1 MAAIP
6 IVDIMDKRKGIV
18 VAVIAMLLLVI
29 MMFIM
34 KFQVADPPPQDVI
47 VEVAEFQIPPEL
59 KIDNLKVE
67 SGGSKGAAS
76 ENPIDEPKPQTE
88 KVITKKENPDTK
100 EVTGESNTTNAPQ
113 SNNPPSTTHNAPNPF
128 GGSGASDSGQG
139 SGDNGPF
146 GSSTGTGTG
155 DGDGSGKGGNVKRV
169 LVKIPNVDDL
179 RSNVDITITLKV
191 TIDPEGNV
199 LYAQNV
205 KGSTTT
211 TNQILINKVINR
223 VKSGAKYNKAPG
235 SGLMTV
241 SLPIKIKAE

>member
-6 IVDIMDKRKGIV
+6 VVNTIDRRKGIIAAV
-18 VAVIAMLLLVI
+18 VAMLLLLI
-29 MMFIM
+29 AMFLI
-34 KFQVADPPPQDVI
+34 KFEIADPPPQDI
-47 VEVAEFQIPPEL
+47 VVTASTIIPKEL
-59 KIDNLKVE
+59 KLDNLKVE
-67 SGGSKGAAS
+67 GGGSKGAAS
-76 ENPIDEPKPQTE
+76 DNPIDDPKPQTE

-100 EVTGESNTTNAPQ
+100 EVTGESSNTNSPTSSNEASTTQQ
-113 SNNPPSTTHNAPNPF
+113 SNNPF
-128 GGSGASDSGQG
+128 GGGSSDSGNG
-139 SGDNGPF
+139 SGNNGPF
-146 GSSTGTGTG
+146 GTSTGPGSGTG
-155 DGDGSGKGGNVKRV
+155 EGNGGGGNVKRT
-169 LVKIPNVDDL
+169 LVKIPSVDDL
-179 RSNVDITITLKV
+179 RSNVDVTITLKV

-241 SLPIKIKAE
+241 SLPVTIRAI

>member
-6 IVDIMDKRKGIV
+6 IVNTLDKRKGII
-18 VAVIAMLLLVI
+18 ASVITMLLLLI
-29 MMFIM
+29 AMFLI
-34 KFQVADPPPQDVI
+34 KFEIADPPPQDI
-47 VEVAEFQIPPEL
+47 VVTASTIIPKEL
-59 KIDNLKVE
+59 KLDNLKVE
-67 SGGSKGAAS
+67 GGGSKGAAS
-76 ENPIDEPKPQTE
+76 DNPVDEPKPQTE

-100 EVTGESNTTNAPQ
+100 EVTGESNNTNSPTS
-113 SNNPPSTTHNAPNPF
+113 SNEASTTQQSSNPF
-128 GGSGASDSGQG
+128 GGGSSNSGQG
-139 SGDNGPF
+139 SGNEGPF
-146 GSSTGTGTG
+146 GTSTGPGSGTG
-155 DGDGSGKGGNVKRV
+155 SGTGGGGNVKRT
-169 LVKIPNVDDL
+169 LVKIPSIDDL
-179 RSNVDITITLKV
+179 RSNVDVTITLKV

-241 SLPIKIKAE
+241 SLPITIRAI

>member
-1 MAAIP
+1 MATIP
-6 IVDIMDKRKGIV
+6 IVNTVDKRKGIV
-18 VAVIAMLLLVI
+18 TSIVIMLLILLA
-29 MMFIM
+29 MFLI
-34 KFQVADPPPQDVI
+34 KFEIANPPPQDII
-47 VEVAEFQIPPEL
+47 VTASTVFPEEL
-59 KIDNLKVE
+59 NLDNLKVE
-67 SGGSKGAAS
+67 GGGSKGAAS
-76 ENPIDEPKPQTE
+76 DNPIDDPKPQTE

-100 EVTGESNTTNAPQ
+100 EVTGESNNTNSPTSSNEASTTQQ
-113 SNNPPSTTHNAPNPF
+113 SNNPF
-128 GGSGASDSGQG
+128 GSGSSNSGQG

-146 GSSTGTGTG
+146 GTSTGPGTG
-155 DGDGSGKGGNVKRV
+155 SGDGTGGGGSIKRT
-169 LVKIPNVDDL
+169 LVKIPSVDDL
-179 RSNVDITITLKV
+179 RSNVDVTITLKV

-241 SLPIKIKAE
+241 SLPITIRAI

>member
-6 IVDIMDKRKGIV
+6 IVNTIDKRKGII
-18 VAVIAMLLLVI
+18 ASVIAMLLLLI
-29 MMFIM
+29 AMFLI
-34 KFQVADPPPQDVI
+34 KFEIADPPPQDI
-47 VEVAEFQIPPEL
+47 VVTASTIIPKEL
-59 KIDNLKVE
+59 KLDNLKVE
-67 SGGSKGAAS
+67 GGGSKGAAS
-76 ENPIDEPKPQTE
+76 DNPIDDPKPQTE

-100 EVTGESNTTNAPQ
+100 EVTGESNNTNSPTSSNEASTTQQ
-113 SNNPPSTTHNAPNPF
+113 SNNPF
-128 GGSGASDSGQG
+128 GSGSSDSGQG
-139 SGDNGPF
+139 SGNNGPF
-146 GSSTGTGTG
+146 GTSTGPGSGTG
-155 DGDGSGKGGNVKRV
+155 SGTGGGGNVKRT
-169 LVKIPNVDDL
+169 LVKIPSIDDL
-179 RSNVDITITLKV
+179 RSNVDVTITLKV

-241 SLPIKIKAE
+241 SLPITIRAI